1 MTISSLLKKTT
12 EDQERLRILQED
24 YGKTT
29 EDNFSANFIATL
41 RGHHG
46 KTARRLQKTTWNY
59 DSNLMSL
66 CWVLCTKTWSRRV
79 EVKIYLQVRVRKRV
93 FNSFWIV
100 FLCRFWIFLGVS
112 SLVPFPLYLQQ
123 FGAGTCHCAWYL
135 QQLDTRTSHF
145 ALYLLHVCTSTFY
158 SAWYLQQVGTRT
170 SRFAWYLLH
179 VCTSTFHFAWYL
191 QQVGTS
197 TFHVHGILHA
207 ICSMYAY
214 IHSTRA

>member
-135 QQLDTRTSHF
+135 QEPKCPKECELEARKQTGENKAKEKEKQRDNKERKQ
-145 ALYLLHVCTSTFY
+145 AEK
-158 SAWYLQQVGTRT
+158 R
-170 SRFAWYLLH
+170 R
-179 VCTSTFHFAWYL
+179 
-191 QQVGTS
+191 
-197 TFHVHGILHA
+197 
-207 ICSMYAY
+207 
-214 IHSTRA
+214 RRKN